1 MMRWGLVPRWAKD
14 LKVGYKMINAKAER
28 LTESRAY
35 SPLIGKFRHRCLIVA
50 DGFYEW
56 LKSEDPKQ
64 PRQPF
69 RFTVDGGEPF
79 AFAGI
84 CTRKEWEDDWLYSC
98 TIITTKP
105 NELVSRVHDRMPVIL
120 PTPEAEQAW
129 LSTGL
134 EADDAV
140 EMCVPLDADRMQS
153 APANPKLNKVGKG
166 HEGPEMLV
174 VPASA

>member
-1 MMRWGLVPRWAKD
+1 
-14 LKVGYKMINAKAER
+14 MINAKAER

-98 TIITTKP
+98 TIITTQP
-105 NELVSRVHDRMPVIL
+105 NELVARVHDRMPVIL

-140 EMCVPLDADRMQS
+140 QMCVPLDADRMQS

-166 HEGPEMLV
+166 NEGPEMLV